1 LQHYGCVRVERN
13 SVAFRRPQLE
23 MRVKGI
29 LAQSPDGRVPCTPSD
44 GVWALEKIDCEIPM
58 PKVADAA
65 WQRCSAELLAAMPNL
80 SNERLRKIIRR
91 VFSFGE
97 VRKAMTEFRTD
108 VNLLNATVIVRGG
121 ASFLQV
127 IVKPRMIT
135 SETYVVRIAL
145 QNSNDMSETLVTKS
159 SHCTCPAGQSGSC
172 HHIGAVLFSIS
183 AVQRGNCKLA
193 DLAAPAGDHLGVKYV
208 HEFVPNMFDTVFIR
222 PSPAAAAALL
232 RFRKLHACLPCARGS
247 VLAVQVAG
255 ANGHA
260 ARSMEAT
267 LRPQGLWSASMA
279 ATGATIRDVQVE
291 AMIEKAFGTRC

>member
-1 LQHYGCVRVERN
+1 MAQR
-13 SVAFRRPQLE
+13 ALE
-23 MRVKGI
+23 MPRTRAREPVVPATEA
-29 LAQSPDGRVPCTPSD
+29 LAAAATAAEAAPALAGAPGRLIIPPLFPLGLSRSQYHELLPPTPIVPWGPL
-44 GVWALEKIDCEIPM
+44 APLP
-58 PKVADAA
+58 
-65 WQRCSAELLAAMPNL
+65 LLAAAPLLTAAAVSPDAGPSPVVMPEL
-80 SNERLRKIIRR
+80 GAAAATPSLTGGKPVLRK
-91 VFSFGE
+91 G
-97 VRKAMTEFRTD
+97 ACDMCGHQCT
-108 VNLLNATVIVRGG
+108 TVC
-121 ASFLQV
+121 
-127 IVKPRMIT
+127 
-135 SETYVVRIAL
+135 
-145 QNSNDMSETLVTKS
+145 N
-159 SHCTCPAGQSGSC
+159 
-172 HHIGAVLFSIS
+172 
-183 AVQRGNCKLA
+183 
-193 DLAAPAGDHLGVKYV
+193 LGVKYV